1 MHPKA
6 SDYFVCPPEVV
17 KALSLP
23 EKPRELPIMF
33 PSDDHE
39 RLFPQSYKMYR
50 RAGLYCAGDGETAK
64 RWDDTGNLTERPC
77 PCEYLDSEE
86 CGPVATLN
94 FLLPDVPG
102 IGIYQITTG
111 NKASIVSLNTAFDE
125 FTVMFG
131 GLRGIPF
138 LLKLEPAQTMRWNR
152 DKRQMEKVIVQALRL
167 DSPYTLRQIL
177 DWRRAL
183 GKPVEALMP
192 APDEEAIEVHAE
204 RVVDAGVPPK
214 QEEPDSIR
222 DAREAPP
229 PAPAGEAHATS
240 PGPAQEKPERD
251 AKPAGAGPSGGLP
264 REANPDEPP
273 VDISMCY
280 RWAAQCGMTAELYER
295 YFEAHHGVRTG
306 DAPDALVARE
316 AAEFQALG
324 SESAR
329 LAHKATLIRRLNE
342 ALKAKGARR

>member
-23 EKPRELPIMF
+23 NKPRELPIMF
-33 PSDDHE
+33 PSDDRE

-77 PCEYLDSEE
+77 PCEYLESEE

-94 FLLPDVPG
+94 FLLLDVPG
-102 IGIYQITTG
+102 IGIWQITTG

-167 DSPYTLRQIL
+167 DSPYTFRQIL

-192 APDEEAIEVHAE
+192 APDEEAVEVHAE
-204 RVVDAGVPPK
+204 RVTDVGASPEQTSEPPI
-214 QEEPDSIR
+214 S

-229 PAPAGEAHATS
+229 PAPAGE
-240 PGPAQEKPERD
+240 GPAEKR
-251 AKPAGAGPSGGLP
+251 P
-264 REANPDEPP
+264 REAKPDEPP

-280 RWAAQCGMTAELYER
+280 HYATECGVGADLYER
-295 YFEAHHGVRTG
+295 YFEHHHGVRTS
-306 DAPDALVARE
+306 DAPDALVVRE
-316 AAEFQALG
+316 AAEFRAVLG
-324 SESAR
+324 TESGR
-329 LAHKATLIRRLNE
+329 LTHKSVLIRRLNE
-342 ALKAKGARR
+342 ALKAKGAKR